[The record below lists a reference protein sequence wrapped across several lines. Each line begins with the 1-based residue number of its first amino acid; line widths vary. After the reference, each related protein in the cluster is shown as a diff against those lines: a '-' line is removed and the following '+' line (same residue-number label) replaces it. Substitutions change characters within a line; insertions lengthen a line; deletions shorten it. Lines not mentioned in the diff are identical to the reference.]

1 MRNLVSLFIS
11 LSSSSP
17 SLIKIFLVWGRD
29 SYENICNQ
37 MQLSWS
43 GVGDLLSWGTCAHD
57 SSEDPA
63 LAVLDGLEPALEP
76 LVQNG
81 HAATPV
87 QRAGAAAVLALPLAL
102 NHAPVVVAVHLDRGG
117 HKSTLRQGFPLQ
129 ELHHRKISNFGPPP
143 YLGLLLPFKLSEN
156 WGHLLS

>member
-63 LAVLDGLEPALEP
+63 LAVLDALAAISLPAP
-76 LVQNG
+76 QDVHTADPG
-81 HAATPV
+81 H
-87 QRAGAAAVLALPLAL
+87 GADAVR
-102 NHAPVVVAVHLDRGG
+102 VVVVPAPQQHALVIVAVD
-117 HKSTLRQGFPLQ
+117 LRPMKAS
-129 ELHHRKISNFGPPP
+129 EGPS
-143 YLGLLLPFKLSEN
+143 LWLVTAVIE
-156 WGHLLS
+156 WA